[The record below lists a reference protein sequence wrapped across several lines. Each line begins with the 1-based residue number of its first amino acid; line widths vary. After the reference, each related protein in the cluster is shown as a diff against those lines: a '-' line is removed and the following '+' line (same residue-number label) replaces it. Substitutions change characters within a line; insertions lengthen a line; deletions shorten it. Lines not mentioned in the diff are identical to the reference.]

1 MTSAYNQCSVMNG
14 GRRMNRPSLTENECM
29 KAATHILQLKNKDK
43 MAEIN
48 GNVFKN
54 QGNTI
59 VTWLPFEERII
70 PSWRKYEWKGK

>member
-1 MTSAYNQCSVMNG
+1 
-14 GRRMNRPSLTENECM
+14 M
-29 KAATHILQLKNKDK
+29 KAATHILQLKKKDK

-48 GNVFKN
+48 GNDFKN

-59 VTWLPFEERII
+59 VTWLPFEGRII